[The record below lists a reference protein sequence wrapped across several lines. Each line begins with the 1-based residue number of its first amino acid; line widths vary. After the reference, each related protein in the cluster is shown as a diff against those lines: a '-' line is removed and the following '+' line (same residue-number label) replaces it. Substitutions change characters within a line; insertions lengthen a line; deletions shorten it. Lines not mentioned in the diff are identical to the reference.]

1 VKQMARLTRRHKQAA
16 AAALALA
23 CCLPPAPRAAAD
35 DLAAQAG
42 RIARKE
48 VRRLGEGYTARIDG
62 QRHIVYVSALD
73 GKHLDKTL
81 RLLTAFTDAYRR
93 TLPAATPAWNVTV
106 VLPTVEDYR
115 KGKLPFKRCAGF
127 YSPAERRLVS
137 IDRGRT
143 LVHEFTHALHHADTA
158 AAKQVHPVWV
168 CEGLA
173 TLFEASRITPAGLVP
188 QVDRRLPAL
197 QRALKDNKAI
207 PLRHLLAMDSEAFR
221 KDAELA
227 YAEARYVMYYLYA
240 RGCLADWYKRYKAAF
255 LRDRNG
261 LKALEATLGGRL
273 FQIEPQWKQWVL
285 QLRVP
290 SYERR
295 VQQGRLGLEVKK
307 GTAGVK
313 VVGLVPGSAAEI
325 AGRIR
330 VNDIIETFNGH
341 EITNPGELIGAI
353 RSAGAL
359 RTVKVRLRRGGRT
372 MTVAQPLGIP
382 SARLAAQR

>member
-1 VKQMARLTRRHKQAA
+1 MARLTRRHKQAA
-16 AAALALA
+16 GAALALA
-23 CCLPPAPRAAAD
+23 CCLPSARRATAG
-35 DLAAQAG
+35 DLTAQAA
-42 RIARKE
+42 RIAREE

-62 QRHIVYVSALD
+62 RRHIVYVSALD
-73 GKHLDKTL
+73 DEHLDKTL

-93 TLPAATPAWNVTV
+93 TLPAATPAWNLTV
-106 VLPTVEDYR
+106 VLPTVKDYR
-115 KGKLPFKRCAGF
+115 KGKLPFKGCAGF
-127 YSPAERRLVS
+127 YDPSERRLVS

-197 QRALKDNKAI
+197 QRALKDDKAI
-207 PLRHLLAMDSEAFR
+207 PLRRLLAMDSEAFR

-227 YAEARYVMYYLYA
+227 YAEVRYVMYYLHA
-240 RGCLADWYKRYKAAF
+240 RGCLADWYRRYKAAF

-261 LKALEATLGGRL
+261 AKALEVALGGRL
-273 FQIEPQWKQWVL
+273 FQIEPQWRQWVL

-290 SYERR
+290 SSERR
-295 VQQGRLGLEVKK
+295 VQQGRLGLQMKK
-307 GTAGVK
+307 GTRGVK
-313 VVGLVPGSAAEI
+313 VVGLVPGGAAEI
-325 AGRIR
+325 AGRIH
-330 VNDIIETFNGH
+330 VNDVIEAFNGH
-341 EITNPGELIGAI
+341 EVTHPGELIGAI
-353 RSAGAL
+353 RSARAL
-359 RTVKVRLRRGGRT
+359 QTVEVRLRRGGRT

-382 SARLAAQR
+382 SARLAAPR